1 MADKS
6 FGIKELNLI
15 SSGTPKIESPN
26 NLNLSAVTVAI
37 STNATVG
44 GTLDVDGHT
53 ELDDVNIS
61 GISTFAGITTVTG
74 QTLFTKQLGVS
85 GFSTFFN
92 DVKFVGTNY
101 DALWD
106 ADEDRLEFKD
116 GASAVFGTGND
127 LEIKHSGGNTS
138 LTNVTG
144 EFRIAGNDIR
154 IQNEESSTDFIK
166 INSTGSV
173 VTGILTA
180 TNVSASSSITA
191 ATFYGNGANLTG
203 LPSGGISNV
212 VEDTSPQL
220 GGDLDLNSKKITG
233 TGNISMTGIATAT
246 GFRSS
251 TTTGDGSDVAFAIK
265 YYITSSGSSAYRFAG
280 AGVLNS
286 SNNPTLYFQRGF
298 TYILE
303 NSTGGSHPFEL
314 RVTSGGS
321 AYAPGG
327 QFLTGSTTGTQILT
341 VPMDAPASI
350 VYQCTIHGGM
360 LGTINFVQ

>member
-61 GISTFAGITTVTG
+61 GVSTFAGITTVTG

-85 GFSTFFN
+85 GITTFNSIVNFPGASYN
-92 DVKFVGTNY
+92 
-101 DALWD
+101 ALWNK
-106 ADEDRLEFKD
+106 AFNRFEFKD

-127 LEIKHSGGNTS
+127 LEIKHSGGNTT
-138 LTNVTG
+138 LKNITG
-144 EFRIAGNDIR
+144 QFRIAGNDIR
-154 IQNEESSTDFIK
+154 IQNQTSSTDFIK
-166 INSTGSV
+166 VNSTGSV

-180 TNVSASSSITA
+180 TS
-191 ATFYGNGANLTG
+191 Y
-203 LPSGGISNV
+203 
-212 VEDTSPQL
+212 
-220 GGDLDLNSKKITG
+220 
-233 TGNISMTGIATAT
+233 
-246 GFRSS
+246 RSS
-251 TTTGDGSDVAFAIK
+251 TTTGDGSDVAFATK
-265 YYITSSGSSAYRFAG
+265 YYITANGSSAYRFAG
-280 AGVLNS
+280 AGVLNTTDD
-286 SNNPTLYFQRGF
+286 PTLYFHRGF

-314 RVTSGGS
+314 RLVSGGS

-350 VYQCTIHGGM
+350 VYQCTIHGSM

>member
-1 MADKS
+1 M
-6 FGIKELNLI
+6 
-15 SSGTPKIESPN
+15 
-26 NLNLSAVTVAI
+26 
-37 STNATVG
+37 
-44 GTLDVDGHT
+44 
-53 ELDDVNIS
+53 
-61 GISTFAGITTVTG
+61 
-74 QTLFTKQLGVS
+74 
-85 GFSTFFN
+85 
-92 DVKFVGTNY
+92 
-101 DALWD
+101 
-106 ADEDRLEFKD
+106 
-116 GASAVFGTGND
+116 
-127 LEIKHSGGNTS
+127 
-138 LTNVTG
+138 
-144 EFRIAGNDIR
+144 
-154 IQNEESSTDFIK
+154 
-166 INSTGSV
+166 
-173 VTGILTA
+173 
-180 TNVSASSSITA
+180 
-191 ATFYGNGANLTG
+191 
-203 LPSGGISNV
+203 
-212 VEDTSPQL
+212 

-251 TTTGDGSDVAFAIK
+251 ATTGDGSDVAFAIK

-360 LGTINFVQ
+360 VGTINFVQ

>member
-61 GISTFAGITTVTG
+61 GVSTFSGITTVTG
-74 QTLFTKQLGVS
+74 QTLFTKQLGAS

-92 DVKFVGTNY
+92 DVKFTGASY

-106 ADEDRLEFKD
+106 TSENRLEFKD
-116 GASAVFGTGND
+116 GASAVFGTGDD
-127 LEIKHSGGNTS
+127 LEIKHSGGNTT
-138 LTNVTG
+138 LKNITG
-144 EFRIAGNDIR
+144 QLRIAGNDLR
-154 IQNEESSTDFIK
+154 LQTQNSSEDYLLAVDGGSVSLFHNNNKK
-166 INSTGSV
+166 IETTSTGSV

-180 TNVSASSSITA
+180 TS
-191 ATFYGNGANLTG
+191 Y
-203 LPSGGISNV
+203 
-212 VEDTSPQL
+212 
-220 GGDLDLNSKKITG
+220 
-233 TGNISMTGIATAT
+233 
-246 GFRSS
+246 RSS
-251 TTTGDGSDVAFAIK
+251 TTTGDGSDIAFAIK
-265 YYITSSGSSAYRFAG
+265 YYITANGSSAYRFAG

-286 SNNPTLYFQRGF
+286 TDDPTLYFHRGF

-314 RVTSGGS
+314 RVSDGGS

-350 VYQCTIHGGM
+350 VYQCTIHSGM
-360 LGTINFVQ
+360 VGTINFVQ